1 MKKITVKIIIGRPK
15 SNRTSR
21 EIIAAVLHGEE
32 IPQGDRGAY
41 LVGVFAC
48 QPITK
53 DLKSYDMSVPGQWRH
68 CLYKKKWTAALQGK
82 DEFTEEERA
91 LILAGAHILK
101 DYDHGWGNEAILQA
115 HVKELLLQW
124 IQDEAKPL
132 TPMVKK
138 KGKNTVPSINIAD
151 ADVYVELLPKQYFRE
166 IQVAGDSKIYCVLMN
181 DEVLRTPKGK
191 LIINQDPRPLREL
204 AAELDFSDK
213 LDVNKISLFNLCCT
227 QFDFVNEQRPSW
239 SRDEID
245 RLILNDPLLKTC
257 AGPEVAEQFKYL
269 HVIDSYLTGYNI
281 TYPMLPQIPL
291 EDHSWFDDAGDINI
305 NRLVDHVYNA
315 IPGFNTYQLTAFL
328 TVVSVFDSPVLG
340 IMLANQR
347 ISPHEFAVAYLTV
360 QCINSKVF
368 SDVDRKEERRT
379 LQLITS
385 DVECILRY
393 INQFSP
399 KKSEVEML
407 IRSGES
413 IGLEFKS
420 TLRKNLHTNAPDN
433 RIEHAVLK
441 SIVAF
446 LNTDGGTLLV
456 GIKDNGEVLGIQEDM
471 FDNEDKYLLHFAN
484 LVNDNIGKQYTNL
497 IRWGLYSIE
506 NQRVLRVDC
515 SRSSAPVFLRMKGQ
529 EEFFIRTGPSTVPLT
544 ASEILEYSKEH
555 FTTKI

>member
-1 MKKITVKIIIGRPK
+1 MQKISISVVAGRPK
-15 SNRTSR
+15 SNRSSR
-21 EIIAAVLHGEE
+21 EVIKSVLNGEG

-41 LVGVFAC
+41 LVGVLAC
-48 QPITK
+48 QPLTQNR
-53 DLKSYDMSVPGQWRH
+53 KSYDMSAPGQWRH
-68 CLYKKKWTAALQGK
+68 CLYKKKWEAALQGK
-82 DEFTEEERA
+82 DQFTEEERA
-91 LILAGAHILK
+91 LIIAGAELLD
-101 DYDHGWGNEAILQA
+101 DYDHGWGKEAISQA
-115 HVKELLLQW
+115 HVKELLSQW
-124 IQDEAKPL
+124 AQGDVRPL
-132 TPMVKK
+132 IPTTKK
-138 KGKNTVPSINIAD
+138 KEKNTAPSISIAD
-151 ADVYVELLPKQYFRE
+151 ADVYVELLPKQYFGD
-166 IQVAGDSKIYCVLMN
+166 IQGAGDSKFYCVLMN
-181 DEVLRTPKGK
+181 GEALRTPKGK

-213 LDVNKISLFNLCCT
+213 LDVHKISLFNLCCT
-227 QFDFVNEQRPSW
+227 QFDFVNEERPSW

-245 RLILNDPLLKTC
+245 GLVLNDPILKTC

-269 HVIDSYLTGYNI
+269 HVIDSYLNGYNI
-281 TYPMLPQIPL
+281 TYPMLPQVPL
-291 EDHSWFDDAGDINI
+291 EDHSWFDDAGETNI
-305 NRLVDHVYNA
+305 NRLIDYVYNA
-315 IPGFNTYQLTAFL
+315 IPGLNTYQLTAFL
-328 TVVSVFDSPVLG
+328 TIVSVFDSPVLG
-340 IMLANQR
+340 IMLVNQR

-360 QCINSKVF
+360 RCMNSKVF

-385 DVECILRY
+385 DIECIIRY

-399 KKSEVEML
+399 KISEIEML

-420 TLRKNLHTNAPDN
+420 TLRKNLHTNTSDS

-446 LNTDGGTLLV
+446 LNTEGGTLLV
-456 GIKDNGEVLGIQEDM
+456 GVKDNGEVLGIQEDL

-497 IRWGLYSIE
+497 IRWGLYPLE
-506 NQRVLRVDC
+506 KRKVLRVDC
-515 SRSSAPVFLRMKGQ
+515 LKSSAPVFLRMKGQ

-555 FTTKI
+555 FTTKR